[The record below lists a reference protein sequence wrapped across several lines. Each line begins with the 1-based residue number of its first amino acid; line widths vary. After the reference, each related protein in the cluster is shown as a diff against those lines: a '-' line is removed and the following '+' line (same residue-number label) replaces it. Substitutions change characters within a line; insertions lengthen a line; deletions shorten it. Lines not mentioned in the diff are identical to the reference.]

1 MFRLYFFWFAVALL
15 TRALIYPVA
24 SLTRFSGC
32 VKRNHSPFLLPSDA
46 TSGAYPTPH
55 HSDYRVHH
63 HNMPASTKGSR
74 GPSPAHTPSV
84 TSGPAT
90 PSLGRNSRPS
100 TRRSTPVST
109 PGATTKVQPNP
120 PDPDGDNS
128 SSIVPLPAQTKPSY
142 KEYDDK
148 AIPNLSTQ
156 HMHPLGEMPSTKA
169 LEATKRPYAHQ
180 SKKKAKGKAA
190 NGNGASGGAVAP
202 VTAVRPVQADKAKTA
217 TPSATISSDAS
228 ARTSGSPSA
237 QVTTPR
243 PAPPNPWFNG
253 NAPSSKTPQG
263 RQRLSMVVEA
273 AVHRSKITGN
283 VDMGRAIKKLY
294 DESLSDLSLADLLD
308 AVLAQRSTPQQFQQ
322 FQNYV
327 RTARANPE
335 ILNAQSPPST
345 NARAGLEKEGAATGE
360 RAEIKKEASPTTPQG
375 LNGTI
380 QYDEKDIG
388 GQQREVGTKGDGTDS
403 DTAISPGTINESSRA
418 AARQSNASTP
428 QPLVGVP
435 DLSKRSKLPS
445 YDELKQDSY
454 IRNSSPRP
462 TPPARTRGKKRP
474 RSSSPAR
481 SMNHPSPAPA
491 PAVAGNTPPTMLPT
505 TQTPVLAQ
513 HPKKKSKTNKT
524 KVSSV
529 YPEISCFCAFSMCA
543 LYCWGVCPWN
553 TWLTSW
559 KQAH

>member
-1 MFRLYFFWFAVALL
+1 
-15 TRALIYPVA
+15 
-24 SLTRFSGC
+24 
-32 VKRNHSPFLLPSDA
+32 
-46 TSGAYPTPH
+46 
-55 HSDYRVHH
+55 
-63 HNMPASTKGSR
+63 
-74 GPSPAHTPSV
+74 
-84 TSGPAT
+84 
-90 PSLGRNSRPS
+90 
-100 TRRSTPVST
+100 
-109 PGATTKVQPNP
+109 
-120 PDPDGDNS
+120 
-128 SSIVPLPAQTKPSY
+128 
-142 KEYDDK
+142 
-148 AIPNLSTQ
+148 
-156 HMHPLGEMPSTKA
+156 MHPLGEMPSTKA

-388 GQQREVGTKGDGTDS
+388 GQQLEVGTKGDGTDS

-491 PAVAGNTPPTMLPT
+491 PAVAGNTPPTMFPT

-529 YPEISCFCAFSMCA
+529 YPEISCFCVFSMCA